1 MKRIG
6 LAGALCALVVLAAGA
21 VVAFADDYPSHPITM
36 MVGFPPG
43 GPTDTLARILAEA
56 MKKTLGQTIVIED
69 VTGAGGTIA
78 TGRVVHAN
86 PDGYTIGIGNWT
98 SHVGAP
104 AMYPLDYDVL
114 KDLQPISLLTS
125 SPLWILTKNGLPPK
139 TPAELFAWLKAQTK
153 PVTFGTVGTGSPAQ
167 LVGIQLA
174 KAIGAH
180 FQFVPYRGA
189 APAMQDLTG
198 GQIDMACLEASGTY
212 PGVAAGRFKAFAVT
226 TDKRWWKSPDT
237 PTLIEAG
244 VPGVSLAFWHGLWA
258 TKGIPQ
264 PIIDKLDT
272 AVKTALADP
281 ATKKRIEG
289 LGQVIFPAD
298 QQNPDGLH
306 AYQTA
311 QIDKW
316 WPVMKAAG
324 IKASN

>member
-6 LAGALCALVVLAAGA
+6 LVGALCALIALAASA
-21 VVAFADDYPSHPITM
+21 VVALADDYPSHPITM

-43 GPTDTLARILAEA
+43 GPTDTLARILADA
-56 MKKTLGQTIVIED
+56 MKKTLGQTVVIED

-78 TGRVVHAN
+78 TGRVVHAS

-98 SHVGAP
+98 SHVGSP

-125 SPLWILTKNGLPPK
+125 SPLWILTKNALPPK

-226 TDKRWWKSPDT
+226 TDKRWPKSPDT

-298 QQNPDGLH
+298 HQNPDGLH